1 MNRLSF
7 PGAVRR
13 ILGLRF
19 RRFFNRLGAFSGFR
33 GWGAKKKP
41 VRTGGP
47 ARRGMTVIGTA
58 LILFV
63 GIQVGSTVA
72 WGAIQNMG
80 NVLAPE
86 KAGLDPDRP
95 RFPYENDPDG
105 WRSLNP
111 ELKKQF
117 TEMDQKLK
125 RFSWSNT
132 ARRSKAPA
140 VLDGVG
146 FLLALLMLMLLANA
160 LGISTTDLGRVEED
174 VEWLLGMPVSMRA
187 IYAAKAAER
196 VAMNLLGWFSVGPL
210 LTIAGLCWGWGWW
223 APVWGLCG
231 ALFVNILVACVQIVV
246 EMASHRLLRA
256 GGRRNLQAFAVVLQ
270 VGLMLASMAYGTGAG
285 AGDSFLYDALRAC
298 GPVARWLPGGLLA
311 GIEHGGRSG
320 PLVIAALAGWA
331 LGAVALAAGALTW
344 ATHRGLEAVTPAMG
358 RASARTVTSAG
369 GSDGWME
376 GLLGKEI
383 KLLFRDKVLLVQV
396 ALLPILVGLSQVILN
411 PGMLK
416 RALGSPLMS
425 GAVAFGIGAYALLSA
440 APGVL
445 LHEKDALW
453 LLYTF
458 PQRVS
463 GVILRKAILWAT
475 IAITWSLAAEI
486 FVIVRRGGVTEQD
499 VTALVWIVLGLPVYA
514 LIASS
519 IGVLGFDPTA
529 TEVHRRLRVD
539 LMYLIMLLGGL
550 LTAGF
555 WLPSAYARAASIISF
570 AALAVGLWQKASAR
584 FDILLDPSAT
594 PPRTIDLAD
603 GLIASILFL
612 YVQGGLVFLFTAGM
626 GLSPTV
632 AAFPAYAIAGAAA
645 VGITV
650 VILWRSG
657 LPLRNLPRLLPERAA
672 GSLAIALGA
681 GLGCAAVA
689 AGYLLLVQKLGFP
702 QDRIVP
708 TPLYALLAIAAA
720 PLFEEVLFRG
730 MIFQPLRRTMPLLGA
745 AAFSAVLFAI
755 VHPPLSFAPV
765 LVLGLATAFVAE
777 RSKGLLA
784 PMLTHAV
791 YNAAIIAIQKWM

>member
-41 VRTGGP
+41 ARAGGP
-47 ARRGMTVIGTA
+47 AKRGMTVIGTA

-63 GIQVGSTVA
+63 GIQVGTTVS

-80 NVLAPE
+80 NVLVTA
-86 KAGLDPDRP
+86 KADTDLDRP
-95 RFPYENDPDG
+95 RFLYED
-105 WRSLNP
+105 NP
-111 ELKKQF
+111 EAWRALSP
-117 TEMDQKLK
+117 EMRKHYAELDEKVK
-125 RFSWSNT
+125 RASWSAT
-132 ARRSKAPA
+132 AQRAKAPA
-140 VLDGVG
+140 VLDGIG
-146 FLLALLMLMLLANA
+146 FMLGLLMLMLLANA

-210 LTIAGLCWGWGWW
+210 LTVAGLCWGWGWW

-231 ALFVNILVACVQIVV
+231 ALFVNVLVACVQIVV

-270 VGLMLASMAYGTGAG
+270 VGLMLATMAYGTGAG

-298 GPVARWLPGGLLA
+298 GPAARWLPGGLLA

-320 PLVIAALAGWA
+320 PVAFAALAAWA
-331 LGAVALAAGALTW
+331 VGAVALAAGALTW
-344 ATHRGLEAVTPAMG
+344 ATRRGLEAVTPAMG
-358 RASARTVTSAG
+358 RAATRSAAAG
-369 GSDGWME
+369 GPSGGWME
-376 GLLGKEI
+376 GILGKEV

-475 IAITWSLAAEI
+475 IAITWSLAAEL
-486 FVIVRRGGVTEQD
+486 FVIARRGGITEQD

-594 PPRTIDLAD
+594 PPRTIDMAD

-612 YVQGGLVFLFTAGM
+612 YVQGGMLVLLTRVMRF
-626 GLSPTV
+626 SPTV
-632 AAFPAYAIAGAAA
+632 AAFPAYAVAGAVA

-650 VILWRSG
+650 LVLWRSG
-657 LPLRNLPRLLPERAA
+657 LPLRHLPRLLPERAVSSF
-672 GSLAIALGA
+672 GLALGA
-681 GLGCAAVA
+681 GLGCAAAA
-689 AGYLLLVQKLGFP
+689 AGYLLLLQKFGIP
-702 QDRIVP
+702 QERIVP
-708 TPLYALLAIAAA
+708 TPLFAALAIAAA
-720 PLFEEVLFRG
+720 PLFEEILFRG
-730 MIFQPLRRTMPLLGA
+730 MIFQPLRRTMPLLPA

-755 VHPPLSFAPV
+755 VHSPLSFAPV
-765 LVLGLATAFVAE
+765 LVLGIATAFVAE

-791 YNAAIIAIQKWM
+791 YNAAVVAMQWWM